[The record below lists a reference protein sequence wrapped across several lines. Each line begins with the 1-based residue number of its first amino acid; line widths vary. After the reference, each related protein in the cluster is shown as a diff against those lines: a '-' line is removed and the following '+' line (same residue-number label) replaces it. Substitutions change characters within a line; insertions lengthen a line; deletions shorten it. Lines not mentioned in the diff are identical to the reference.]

1 MAIPGQA
8 SGNFVE
14 GQSALRILYIGHR
27 NTFSAQ
33 LTTDAFVQTNPPV
46 VAAIGTVSAT
56 LGPAPSR
63 GVLSGSVAFTRP
75 DAGNGFIGGPLAA
88 APLAGEVR
96 PLGFFINDAAGYSY
110 LNTPAAASGLGPYTS
125 GQGTVGTK
133 LYETQ
138 NLVGGAALTYAVGQT
153 VVASRNG
160 YVTNVA
166 NANNS
171 LELALGYSA
180 ATQIGVIKI
189 VPDAVL
195 AELLFDQRI

>member
-14 GQSALRILYIGHR
+14 GQSALRILYVGHR

-46 VAAIGTVSAT
+46 VVAAPTVSQT
-56 LGPAPSR
+56 LGPRPSR

-75 DAGNGFIGGPLAA
+75 DAGNGFVGGPLAA
-88 APLAGEVR
+88 TPLTGEVR
-96 PLGFFINDAAGYSY
+96 PLGLFINDAAGYSY
-110 LNTPAAASGLGPYTS
+110 LNTPAAASGMGPYTS
-125 GQGTVGTK
+125 GQGTMGTK

-138 NLVGGAALTYAVGQT
+138 NLNGGAALTYAVGQAL
-153 VVASRNG
+153 VASRNG
-160 YVTNVA
+160 YLTNVA
-166 NANNS
+166 NADNS
-171 LELALGYSA
+171 LELNFGYTA
-180 ATQIGVIKI
+180 ATTIGIIKI

>member
-33 LTTDAFVQTNPPV
+33 LTTDAFVQLNPPV
-46 VAAIGTVSAT
+46 VTALASVSQT

-75 DAGNGFIGGPLAA
+75 DAGNGFIGGPVAV
-88 APLAGEVR
+88 APLTGQVR
-96 PLGFFINDAAGYSY
+96 PLGLFINNAAGYSY
-110 LNTPAAASGLGPYTS
+110 LNTPAAASGMGPYTS

-138 NLVGGAALTYAVGQT
+138 NLSTNAALTYAVGQT
-153 VVASRNG
+153 LVASRNG
-160 YVTNVA
+160 YLTNVA
-166 NANNS
+166 DAPNC
-171 LELALGYSA
+171 LELNLGYAS